1 MKLSKYEMGV
11 GIDYCRDEMKF
22 WLQIILNFIFDLDM
36 SGVKKL
42 EIDILFFLIIILL
55 LFNFFI
61 NIMVF
66 RY

>member
-11 GIDYCRDEMKF
+11 GIDYCWDEMKF
-22 WLQIILNFIFDLDM
+22 WLWVILNFIFDLDM

>member
-1 MKLSKYEMGV
+1 MKLSKYDMGV